1 MASPQDDY
9 SPRDVIAGYKW
20 LKFRTNL
27 LDDPRFGRLT
37 DLAKALYFD
46 VYLLAGKSDAGG
58 LVLAGDEPAS
68 ADEVAYILRRTV
80 DAVQAGL
87 TELQASGFVE
97 LDAGT
102 VTVCRFAGE
111 QGPSQKD
118 KRKAWALRQAKRRAL
133 ARGEVWQEPDADT
146 GPDEPEP
153 DTDRGPDQD
162 QDTDQDQNSDADKD
176 LKTEPDLKIKSK
188 RVTDTSQES
197 HESVTRDTKNGGGG
211 GFEQQI
217 LDSWTELT
225 GLEFKSNQKFV
236 TMVADWQTVGVTLQ
250 DVRQAI
256 TETLGVANTPLY
268 LDVLVQNLHR
278 RNKLAGGADV
288 DKYRALAQKY
298 NQTNRGYKNR
308 RGKPNMD
315 GYEVSHAS
323 ETVISDDGVE
333 ADDGKPIEF

>member
-9 SPRDVIAGYKW
+9 KPRDVSAGYRW
-20 LKFRTNL
+20 LQFRTGL
-27 LDDPRFGRLT
+27 LDEPRFGRLT
-37 DLAKALYFD
+37 DLAKALYFE
-46 VYLLAGKSDAGG
+46 VYLLAGKGDAGG

-68 ADEVAYILRRTV
+68 ADEIAYILRRTV

-133 ARGEVWQEPDADT
+133 ARGEVWQEPDEYT
-146 GPDEPEP
+146 EPDAEP
-153 DTDRGPDQD
+153 DT
-162 QDTDQDQNSDADKD
+162 DQNSDADKD
-176 LKTEPDLKIKSK
+176 LKPEQDLKIKSK
-188 RVTDTSQES
+188 SVTTPSQES

-236 TMVADWQTVGVTLQ
+236 TMVADWQNEGVTLQ

-323 ETVISDDGVE
+323 EIVINDDGSEV
-333 ADDGKPIEF
+333 DDGKPIKF

>member
-9 SPRDVIAGYKW
+9 KPRDVSAGYRW
-20 LKFRTNL
+20 LQFRTGL
-27 LDDPRFGRLT
+27 LDEPRFGRLT
-37 DLAKALYFD
+37 DLAKALYFE
-46 VYLLAGKSDAGG
+46 VYLLAGKGDAGG

-68 ADEVAYILRRTV
+68 ADEIAYILRRTV

-133 ARGEVWQEPDADT
+133 ARGEVWQEPDEYT
-146 GPDEPEP
+146 EPDAEP
-153 DTDRGPDQD
+153 DT
-162 QDTDQDQNSDADKD
+162 DQNSDADKD
-176 LKTEPDLKIKSK
+176 LKPEQDLKIKSK
-188 RVTDTSQES
+188 SVTTPSQES

-236 TMVADWQTVGVTLQ
+236 TMVADWQNEGVTLQ

>member
-68 ADEVAYILRRTV
+68 ADEIAYILRRPV
-80 DAVQAGL
+80 DVVQAGL
-87 TELQASGFVE
+87 AELQAGKFVD

-102 VTVCRFAGE
+102 VTVCGFASE

-133 ARGEVWQEPDADT
+133 ARGEVWQEPDEYT
-146 GPDEPEP
+146 EPDAEP
-153 DTDRGPDQD
+153 DT
-162 QDTDQDQNSDADKD
+162 DQNSDADKD
-176 LKTEPDLKIKSK
+176 LKPEQDLKIKSK
-188 RVTDTSQES
+188 SVTTPSQDS
-197 HESVTRDTKNGGGG
+197 HSIVTRDTKNGGGG
-211 GFEQQI
+211 DFGQQI

-236 TMVADWQTVGVTLQ
+236 TMVADWQNEGVTLQ

-256 TETLGVANTPLY
+256 TEKLGVANTPMY
-268 LDVLVQNLHR
+268 LDVFVQNLHR
-278 RNKLAGGADV
+278 RNKPAGGADV
-288 DKYRALAQKY
+288 AKFRKLAQEY
-298 NQTNRGYKNR
+298 NQTKN
-308 RGKPNMD
+308 GGDK
-315 GYEVSHAS
+315 
-323 ETVISDDGVE
+323 
-333 ADDGKPIEF
+333 

>member
-9 SPRDVIAGYKW
+9 KPRDVSAGYRW
-20 LKFRTNL
+20 LQFRTGL
-27 LDDPRFGRLT
+27 LDEPRFGRLT
-37 DLAKALYFD
+37 DLAKALYFE
-46 VYLLAGKSDAGG
+46 VYLLAGKGDAGG
-58 LVLAGDEPAS
+58 LVLADDKPAS
-68 ADEVAYILRRTV
+68 ADEVAYILRRPV

-133 ARGEVWQEPDADT
+133 ARGEVWQEPDEYT
-146 GPDEPEP
+146 EPDAEP
-153 DTDRGPDQD
+153 DT
-162 QDTDQDQNSDADKD
+162 DQNSDADKD
-176 LKTEPDLKIKSK
+176 LKPEQDLKIKSK

-236 TMVADWQTVGVTLQ
+236 TMVADWQNEGVTLQ

-323 ETVISDDGVE
+323 EIVINDDGSEV
-333 ADDGKPIEF
+333 DDGKPIKF

>member
-9 SPRDVIAGYKW
+9 KPRDVIAGYKW

-27 LDDPRFGRLT
+27 LDNPRFGRLT
-37 DLAKALYFD
+37 DLAKALYFE

-68 ADEVAYILRRTV
+68 ADEVAYILRRPV

-102 VTVCRFAGE
+102 VTVCRFASE
-111 QGPSQKD
+111 QGPAQKEL
-118 KRKAWALRQAKRRAL
+118 RKEWVKRQAKRRAL

-146 GPDEPEP
+146 GP

-323 ETVISDDGVE
+323 EIVINDDGSEV
-333 ADDGKPIEF
+333 DDGKPIKF

>member
-9 SPRDVIAGYKW
+9 KPRDVSAGYRW
-20 LKFRTNL
+20 LQFRTGL
-27 LDDPRFGRLT
+27 LDEPRFGRLT
-37 DLAKALYFD
+37 DLAKALYFE
-46 VYLLAGKSDAGG
+46 VYLLAGKGDAGG

-68 ADEVAYILRRTV
+68 ADEIAYILRRTV

-133 ARGEVWQEPDADT
+133 ARGEVWQEPDEYT
-146 GPDEPEP
+146 EPDAEP
-153 DTDRGPDQD
+153 DT
-162 QDTDQDQNSDADKD
+162 DQNSDADKD

-236 TMVADWQTVGVTLQ
+236 TMVADWQNEGVTLQ

-323 ETVISDDGVE
+323 EIVINDDGSEV
-333 ADDGKPIEF
+333 DDGKPIKF

>member
-9 SPRDVIAGYKW
+9 KPRDVSAGYRW
-20 LKFRTNL
+20 LQFRTGL
-27 LDDPRFGRLT
+27 LDEPRFGRLT
-37 DLAKALYFD
+37 DLAKALYFE
-46 VYLLAGKSDAGG
+46 VYLLAGKGDAGG

-68 ADEVAYILRRTV
+68 ADEIAYILRRTV

-133 ARGEVWQEPDADT
+133 ARGEVWQEPDEYT
-146 GPDEPEP
+146 EPDAEP
-153 DTDRGPDQD
+153 DT
-162 QDTDQDQNSDADKD
+162 DQNSDADKD
-176 LKTEPDLKIKSK
+176 LKPEQDLKIKSK
-188 RVTDTSQES
+188 SVTTPSQES

-323 ETVISDDGVE
+323 EIVINDDGSEV
-333 ADDGKPIEF
+333 DDGKPIKF

>member
-9 SPRDVIAGYKW
+9 KPRDVSAGYRW
-20 LKFRTNL
+20 LQFRTGL
-27 LDDPRFGRLT
+27 LDEPRFGRLT
-37 DLAKALYFD
+37 DLAKALYFE
-46 VYLLAGKSDAGG
+46 VYLLAGKGDAGG
-58 LVLAGDEPAS
+58 LVLADDKPAS
-68 ADEVAYILRRTV
+68 ADEVAYILRRPV

-133 ARGEVWQEPDADT
+133 ARGEVWQEPDEYT
-146 GPDEPEP
+146 EPDAEP
-153 DTDRGPDQD
+153 DT
-162 QDTDQDQNSDADKD
+162 DQNSDADKD
-176 LKTEPDLKIKSK
+176 LKPEQDLKIKSK
-188 RVTDTSQES
+188 SVTTPSQDS
-197 HESVTRDTKNGGGG
+197 HRIVTRDTKSGGG

-217 LDSWTELT
+217 LDAWTELT
-225 GLEFKSNQKFV
+225 GLEFKPNQKFSA
-236 TMVADWQTVGVTLQ
+236 MVADWESKGKTLQ

-278 RNKLAGGADV
+278 RNNKPTGGADV
-288 DKYRALAQKY
+288 AKFRKMYEDNKR
-298 NQTNRGYKNR
+298 KNN
-308 RGKPNMD
+308 G
-315 GYEVSHAS
+315 G
-323 ETVISDDGVE
+323 
-333 ADDGKPIEF
+333 

>member
-1 MASPQDDY
+1 
-9 SPRDVIAGYKW
+9 
-20 LKFRTNL
+20 
-27 LDDPRFGRLT
+27 
-37 DLAKALYFD
+37 LYFE
-46 VYLLAGKSDAGG
+46 VYLLAGKGDAGG
-58 LVLAGDEPAS
+58 LVLADDKPAS

-146 GPDEPEP
+146 GPDEPDTGPDTGP
-153 DTDRGPDQD
+153 DTDRGPGQD

-176 LKTEPDLKIKSK
+176 LKTGTDLKIKSK
-188 RVTDTSQES
+188 SVTTPSQDS
-197 HESVTRDTKNGGGG
+197 HRIVTRDTKSGGGG

-225 GLEFKSNQKFV
+225 GREFKPNQKFV
-236 TMVADWQTVGVTLQ
+236 AMVADWQTAGVTLQ

-278 RNKLAGGADV
+278 RNKPTGGADLN
-288 DKYRALAQKY
+288 KYRKLA
-298 NQTNRGYKNR
+298 RDLG
-308 RGKPNMD
+308 